1 MTRGMP
7 ANKRTR
13 GQGRTADFPRL
24 LGGRLCLHFANTIEG
39 PISPEPEDF
48 LHDYDD
54 LLRWSWH
61 VEAVDDAELKSLR
74 KLARATPDR
83 AREVFEQ
90 AIRLRQSV
98 DRIFRTIA
106 AGGEP
111 RGADL
116 RSVQQRY
123 LEGLGAASLGRA
135 DQAFSW
141 SLRGIDDLRLPVC
154 RIAASA
160 VELMTEGNLTRVK
173 RCPGADDCGW
183 LFYDTS
189 RNGTRRWCSMEGCGS
204 RMKMRRHYARHK
216 QRSLRYHGRVRP
228 FSQ

>member
-61 VEAVDDAELKSLR
+61 VEAVDDAELESLR

-83 AREVFEQ
+83 TREVFEQ

-123 LEGLGAASLGRA
+123 LEGLGAASSPGSSVAEASNSSALAPSPTSAVQARRRRRSSARCAPGSSATPKWISAKRAGSRRSSSSSVDSQTSRSNSGGGVGGSTNRLG
-135 DQAFSW
+135 W
-141 SLRGIDDLRLPVC
+141 ILTP
-154 RIAASA
+154 AASPA
-160 VELMTEGNLTRVK
+160 YSVPSPST
-173 RCPGADDCGW
+173 
-183 LFYDTS
+183 
-189 RNGTRRWCSMEGCGS
+189 
-204 RMKMRRHYARHK
+204 
-216 QRSLRYHGRVRP
+216 
-228 FSQ
+228 